1 MSTTLYTTKGAAERL
16 HTTARQVTIWCAGGE
31 LRASKVGRQWLIAP
45 EDLDAFVEERANRAR
60 RRPRRRRA
68 A

>member
-1 MSTTLYTTKGAAERL
+1 MNLTSAEVAPL
-16 HTTARQVTIWCAGGE
+16 LKTSPRQVTILCAKGE
-31 LRASKVGRQWLIAP
+31 LRGSKVGRQWLIDPA
-45 EDLDAFVEERANRAR
+45 DVDAFLEERANRAR

>member
-1 MSTTLYTTKGAAERL
+1 MSLLTSQAVAAHLKTSR
-16 HTTARQVTIWCAGGE
+16 RQVTILCASGE
-31 LRASKVGRQWLIAP
+31 LRAIKSGRQWLID
-45 EDLDAFVEERANRAR
+45 EDDLQAYKDEKANRAR